1 MDWISMAGGMGGFF
15 GHFSERFNQYGPFQP
30 NGPCGYH
37 PDSLKRAFCTFREF
51 WKHGR
56 LKLSMSPDNSR
67 VSGAKGYCL
76 VTADKKH
83 LVFFVED
90 TDSMTIDLGGTP
102 GRQPIVLVDAKARY
116 YEIDKGRLTPGVHTI
131 RMGSTSD
138 WALAVGEY
146 STGTLRQA
154 VPDKAR

>member
-15 GHFSERFNQYGPFQP
+15 GHFSERFNQYGPFRP

-56 LKLSMSPDNSR
+56 LKLTMSPDNSR

-76 VTADKKH
+76 VTEDKKH
-83 LVFFVED
+83 FVFFVED
-90 TDSMTIDLGGTP
+90 ADSMTINLNGMP
-102 GRQPIVLVDAKARY
+102 GSQPVVLIDAKASY
-116 YEIDKGRLTPGVHTI
+116 HEIDKGRLTAGIHSI
-131 RMGSTSD
+131 LMGSTSD
-138 WALAVGEY
+138 WALAVGEFNA
-146 STGTLRQA
+146 GTSGRKIP
-154 VPDKAR
+154 VKAN